1 MGYMQPDDDNVVL
14 SADSWLED
22 DSPQEVDAQI
32 DEYDLTSSP
41 NDFNVATIVDF
52 IGSGAVVIPGFQRH
66 FVWDIKRA
74 SKLIESL
81 IIGLPV
87 PQVFLYEE
95 ARNKF
100 LVIDGQQRLM
110 SIYYF
115 VKGRF
120 PRKDRRV
127 ELRRI
132 VDELGTI
139 PDSVLGNDE
148 YFDNFNL
155 QLPKIAPNQ
164 ANRFHGLNFSTLGD
178 YQTSFKLRTIRN
190 VIVKQVKPTG
200 DDSSIYEMF
209 NRLNTGGVLLTP
221 QEIRASLYHS
231 HFYEALHR
239 LNLSA
244 GWRALLGRPEPEL
257 HMRDTE
263 VLLRA
268 IALWRSSDTYA
279 PSMVRFLNEFSKHAR
294 TMDSSEV
301 AYIGGMVDKFLAA
314 VQDVPRTPFLSK
326 QKRFSVPL
334 FESVFVAAM
343 EKLEAD
349 ESWVLTE
356 KDVSDIANDPEF
368 SKHSQEQ
375 TTDTA
380 NVRGRIQAA
389 RKVLA

>member
-1 MGYMQPDDDNVVL
+1 MDIDTAASGAFEDTL
-14 SADSWLED
+14 FED
-22 DSPQEVDAQI
+22 DAPREIDAQI

-41 NDFNVATIVDF
+41 NDFNVSTIVDF
-52 IGSGAVVIPGFQRH
+52 IDSGAVIVPGFQRN

-127 ELRRI
+127 QLRRI
-132 VDELGTI
+132 VDESGRI
-139 PDSVLGNDE
+139 PEHVMGDDE

-155 QLPKIAPNQ
+155 QLPRISSTQVNKF
-164 ANRFHGLNFSTLGD
+164 NRLNYNTLGD
-178 YQTSFKLRTIRN
+178 HQTSFRLRTIRN
-190 VIVKQVKPTG
+190 VIVKQVRPTG

-231 HFYEALHR
+231 NFYEALHR
-239 LNLSA
+239 LNLSDT
-244 GWRALLGRPEPEL
+244 WRRLLGRPEPEL
-257 HMRDTE
+257 HLRDTE

-268 IALWRSSDTYA
+268 IALWRSSDAYS
-279 PSMVRFLNEFSKHAR
+279 PSMVRFLNDFSKSAR
-294 TMDSSEV
+294 TFTDAEV
-301 AYIGGMVDKFLAA
+301 ADIVDGVTLFFGAIE
-314 VQDVPRTPFLSK
+314 DVDRAPFLSK
-326 QKRFSVPL
+326 QGRFSVPL
-334 FESVFVAAM
+334 FESVFVATM
-343 EKLEAD
+343 DELQAD
-349 ESWVLTE
+349 PDWLLIEE
-356 KDVSDIANDPEF
+356 DVRQIAADREF
-368 SKHSQEQ
+368 LSHSQEQ
-375 TTDTA
+375 TTDSA
-380 NVRGRIQAA
+380 NVRGRIRAA
-389 RKVLA
+389 KRVLH